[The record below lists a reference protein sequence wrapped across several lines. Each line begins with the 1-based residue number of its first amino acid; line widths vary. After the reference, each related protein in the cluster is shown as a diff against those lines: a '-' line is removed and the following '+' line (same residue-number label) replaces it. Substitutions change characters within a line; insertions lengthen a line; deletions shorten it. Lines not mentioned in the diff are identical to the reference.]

1 MAGFKRI
8 DRVSEMVQRELSW
21 ILQNEIRDPR
31 LSFCTVTHV
40 ELSPDLRYAK
50 VKISSVDESTN
61 ELLPALRKASKFLR
75 RQVGHRLELK
85 HVPELFFRVDDTVD
99 RLMEID
105 QMLAGLRDSDC

>member
-1 MAGFKRI
+1 MAAMINSHFI
-8 DRVSEMVQRELSW
+8 W

-50 VKISSVDESTN
+50 VKISSVDESTKD
-61 ELLPALRKASKFLR
+61 LLPALRKASKFLR

-85 HVPELFFRVDDTVD
+85 HVPELFFSVDDTVD

>member
-31 LSFCTVTHV
+31 LLFCTVTHV

-50 VKISSVDESTN
+50 VKISSVNESTS
-61 ELLPALRKASKFLR
+61 ELLPALKKASKFLR

-85 HVPELFFRVDDTVD
+85 HVPELFFSIDDTVD
-99 RLMEID
+99 RLIEID
-105 QMLAGLRDSDC
+105 QMLAGLRDSDY